1 MFMPFERPLLKAL
14 SYLVLTVVGFRNT
27 VSQTG
32 IIVENPLSVSYQVS
46 SSRDYNP
53 RRRKLRRLI
62 RLSVLGWRALFGSV
76 QVCTCPYPLTFSVFP
91 ERTGFICS

>member
-1 MFMPFERPLLKAL
+1 MTLAIIDLYVRKQLPCYGTHVRAFRETPTKAL

-46 SSRDYNP
+46 SSRD
-53 RRRKLRRLI
+53 
-62 RLSVLGWRALFGSV
+62 
-76 QVCTCPYPLTFSVFP
+76 
-91 ERTGFICS
+91 